1 MMLWFLESPAGLK
14 LNHELGNFLSE
25 LFLWLIRLWTGK
37 CVNWG
42 DEEGEISFLEPMMC
56 FSAGTDDQQQ
66 KLGCM
71 QGIKPLTPQIIH
83 VIGLSGI
90 FGVSMII
97 SMLSDLLAFMTLHVY
112 CFYMVAARIFN
123 WQLMILYSLFNLFR
137 GKWSNEEWSSMIL
150 TTSTYRQEK
159 EYASKSDWRMRLWP
173 WSAVTWNM
181 SIYIAHILVSHCA
194 HLLYHV
200 CIGKFFPSATKIC
213 QLTQQWIT

>member
-37 CVNWG
+37 WMVMG
-42 DEEGEISFLEPMMC
+42 GYLLLEPMKC
-56 FSAGTDDQQQ
+56 FSVDADYQQ

-97 SMLSDLLAFMTLHVY
+97 SLLSDLLAFMTLHVY

-137 GKWSNEEWSSMIL
+137 GK
-150 TTSTYRQEK
+150 
-159 EYASKSDWRMRLWP
+159 
-173 WSAVTWNM
+173 
-181 SIYIAHILVSHCA
+181 
-194 HLLYHV
+194 
-200 CIGKFFPSATKIC
+200 
-213 QLTQQWIT
+213 